1 MLLLESLRY
10 IQNISSKH
18 QRDVLTTA
26 MEAKTHENDEL
37 LFCVIAHHHYYQ

>member
-18 QRDVLTTA
+18 QRDILTA
-26 MEAKTHENDEL
+26 VIEAKTHENDEL
-37 LFCVIAHHHYYQ
+37 PFCVIAHHHHYQ